1 MYQRP
6 NFERFQ
12 NQERR
17 VSVPVV
23 NLSDLKIQQLLD
35 RGRRERS
42 RMAIHLAR
50 RLWHA
55 LRGRS

>member
-6 NFERFQ
+6 NSESFQ
-12 NQERR
+12 RQERL
-17 VSVPVV
+17 SVPTV
-23 NLSDLKIQQLLD
+23 NLSDLTVQQLID

-50 RLWHA
+50 RLWRA